1 MDIFIFLTILF
12 AIAVVV
18 LLYFLSAL
26 KTENRFLK
34 QTCEQEKQ
42 RQSDL
47 KQEVEK
53 GFASVAREILD
64 EKAQSLEKGNR
75 ITVQEIL
82 SPLSKDIQQF
92 RQQVENVYI
101 NEAKERH
108 LLKGVIENLME
119 QNKSISKEA
128 NNLTQALRGKNKVQG
143 DWGEMILERVLED
156 SGLIRGREYDLQ
168 HTIVEGSG
176 VVRNEETARAMRPDA
191 IVHYPQERDVII
203 DSKVSLSAYYDFFS
217 AESEDERKDAM
228 KRHLTSVKSHIRELS
243 VKDYSRYHSTSLEFV
258 VLFFPNEGAFNLAL
272 QLDPNLWMDAY
283 NKKVVLMGP
292 LNLIAML
299 RSLLDLWKKEY
310 QIHNIQDI
318 VAEANKLYD
327 KFVSYAEKF
336 NRVGSQIESLQKTY
350 DEAYNQLTAGRG
362 NIVSRLEKMRALG
375 LSPSKS
381 LPSNMQNLDNGSAG
395 EDS

>member
-1 MDIFIFLTILF
+1 MDIFVLLTILF

-26 KTENRFLK
+26 KTENKFLK
-34 QTCEQEKQ
+34 QTYEEEKL
-42 RQSDL
+42 RQADL
-47 KQEVEK
+47 KNEVEK

-64 EKAQSLEKGNR
+64 EKVESLEKGNR
-75 ITVQEIL
+75 ATVQDIL

-92 RQQVENVYI
+92 RQQVENVYV

-156 SGLIRGREYDLQ
+156 SGLVRGREYDLQ
-168 HTIVEGSG
+168 HTISEGS
-176 VVRNEETARAMRPDA
+176 VVIKNENTARAMRPDA
-191 IVHYPQERDVII
+191 IVHYPQERDVIV

-217 AESEDERKDAM
+217 AETEEERKDAM
-228 KRHLTSVKSHIRELS
+228 KRHLASVKGHIRELS
-243 VKDYSRYHSTSLEFV
+243 TKDYSRYHSSSLEFV

-318 VAEANKLYD
+318 VKEANNLYD
-327 KFVSYAEKF
+327 KFVGYAEKF
-336 NRVGSQIESLQKTY
+336 NRIGSQIDTLQKTY
-350 DEAYNQLTAGRG
+350 DEAYNQLTTGKG
-362 NIVSRLEKMRALG
+362 NIVNRLEKMRKLG

-381 LPSNMQNLDNGSAG
+381 LPSNMQKLDNGSD
-395 EDS
+395 EKDS